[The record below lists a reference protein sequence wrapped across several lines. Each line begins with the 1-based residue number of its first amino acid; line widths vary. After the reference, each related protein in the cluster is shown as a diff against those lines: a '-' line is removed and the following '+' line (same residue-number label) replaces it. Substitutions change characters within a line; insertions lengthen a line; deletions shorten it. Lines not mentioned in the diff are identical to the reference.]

1 MRQITNVKGYMMI
14 VSELIN
20 VLQTMDQSAKVMSLD
35 DSYYMIYA
43 EVREVDES
51 PVGWDDEKQKQIM
64 EVYIL

>member
-1 MRQITNVKGYMMI
+1 MQQITNVKAYTMI

-35 DSYYMIYA
+35 DSYYMSYA

>member
-1 MRQITNVKGYMMI
+1 MQQITNVKAYTMI
-14 VSELIN
+14 VSELIK
-20 VLQTMDQSAKVMSLD
+20 VLQTMDQGAKVMSLD
-35 DSYYMIYA
+35 DSYYMSYA